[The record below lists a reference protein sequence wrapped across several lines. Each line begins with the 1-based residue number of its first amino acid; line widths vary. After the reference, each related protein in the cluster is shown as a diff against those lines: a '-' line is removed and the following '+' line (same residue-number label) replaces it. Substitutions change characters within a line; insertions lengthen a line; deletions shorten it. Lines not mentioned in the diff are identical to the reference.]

1 MNARCE
7 GRTLEG
13 RIAVLSA
20 ESDRGLDGLLHFAL
34 EGIVLIDGSR
44 VFLKGECKCY

>member
-7 GRTLEG
+7 GKTLEE

-20 ESDRGLDGLLHFAL
+20 ESDRVDGLLHFAPK
-34 EGIVLIDGSR
+34 GIVLIDGSR
-44 VFLKGECKCY
+44 VFLKGCK